1 MATKSRTE
9 SSLDISSNTLSSFT
23 HEGVLRTT
31 SGRSIKLS
39 QRGQDAIEIFKPRLT
54 RHQIQKRARRQAYAL
69 RLERAKLGHQIAH
82 AFASARSI
90 RTQRKDLPPPP
101 DFWHQLKWHPERQGF
116 KRASDAEIKS
126 LKEKGTFEL
135 VDYPEG
141 KQVLPLKWVF
151 TYKLDDAGYLIR
163 HKARICVRGDLQH
176 HSGEDIYAATG
187 AYRSFRILMA
197 LVCAFGLICHQV
209 DFKNAFVNAEMD
221 EEIYTTCP
229 PGYGQSEKVWRL
241 LKALYGLRKSPK
253 LWFNELAS
261 FLKDLGFQ
269 HCPDEPCILINNET
283 QLILFL
289 YVDDLL
295 IIAQPEYLQR
305 VNNFKAA
312 VHSKYEI
319 KDLGEAI
326 SFLNIRIL
334 RDVNA
339 KKLWICQDG
348 YINKLGVKFGID
360 QSMRT
365 ATPLTSSYHPQS
377 FEGQATIQQITE
389 MQEKV
394 GSILYAAVVSRP
406 DISYAAS
413 QLSQHAMNPS
423 PEHLRYANR
432 VLSYLQ
438 TTQYYAIEFSGSV
451 DNATEVEPGDD
462 EVLQQSSD
470 ASFADDPETRKSTQ
484 GYLMKLFSG
493 AIMWQSSKQKTVT
506 TSTTEAELLSL
517 SHTARETI
525 ALYRLFEQ
533 IQFDP
538 QHQPRILCDNQQT
551 VGLIQKERPQL
562 TSKLKH
568 IDIHN
573 FWLRQIHKDG
583 KITVQW
589 VPTTDMPADGFTKP
603 LSAEKHSHFVKQL
616 GLVDISSRIDPEYVS
631 GEDIDQDDIQISS
644 DTE

>member
-1 MATKSRTE
+1 MWNMWKGLR
-9 SSLDISSNTLSSFT
+9 
-23 HEGVLRTT
+23 GVDMEML
-31 SGRSIKLS
+31 
-39 QRGQDAIEIFKPRLT
+39 KPT
-54 RHQIQKRARRQAYAL
+54 WNGMEWIWIHIMDPY
-69 RLERAKLGHQIAH
+69 
-82 AFASARSI
+82 
-90 RTQRKDLPPPP
+90 
-101 DFWHQLKWHPERQGF
+101 
-116 KRASDAEIKS
+116 
-126 LKEKGTFEL
+126 
-135 VDYPEG
+135 
-141 KQVLPLKWVF
+141 
-151 TYKLDDAGYLIR
+151 
-163 HKARICVRGDLQH
+163 
-176 HSGEDIYAATG
+176 
-187 AYRSFRILMA
+187 
-197 LVCAFGLICHQV
+197 V
-209 DFKNAFVNAEMD
+209 DFV
-221 EEIYTTCP
+221 
-229 PGYGQSEKVWRL
+229 
-241 LKALYGLRKSPK
+241 SPK

-295 IIAQPEYLQR
+295 IIAQPEYLQQ

-365 ATPLTSSYHPQS
+365 ATPLTSSYRPQP